1 MTFKFILNVA
11 LLPTYYQFSFH
22 SFSPTIRVQMQS
34 FAMSISS
41 STTSAHP
48 NAASSRHPSPFAA
61 AAAASSGRVL
71 VPGIGIATK
80 SALGVLEVQ
89 YNDDTQLTVLPKEQG
104 GGFVF
109 RRSVSDASAV
119 PMRYTIA
126 DELPELVRVRL
137 EQIPLVLKHMA
148 ALEVAHAAGNS
159 TGAAQIAATSTPMA
173 TRKLGAI
180 RFCR

>member
-1 MTFKFILNVA
+1 M
-11 LLPTYYQFSFH
+11 H
-22 SFSPTIRVQMQS
+22 S

-41 STTSAHP
+41 STVSAHQPHQP
-48 NAASSRHPSPFAA
+48 NHHHHPQTTTTKPAATPT
-61 AAAASSGRVL
+61 GRIL
-71 VPGIGIATK
+71 IPGIGIAAK

-137 EQIPLVLKHMA
+137 EQIPMVLKHMA
-148 ALEVAHAAGNS
+148 AMETRAPPTPQVAAAAHIG
-159 TGAAQIAATSTPMA
+159 ATSTPLT
-173 TRKLGAI
+173 TRRIGAM

>member
-1 MTFKFILNVA
+1 
-11 LLPTYYQFSFH
+11 
-22 SFSPTIRVQMQS
+22 MQS

-41 STTSAHP
+41 SASTSTQLK
-48 NAASSRHPSPFAA
+48 PSPFPTNSAPTAA
-61 AAAASSGRVL
+61 GARIL
-71 VPGIGIATK
+71 IPGIGIATK

-109 RRSVSDASAV
+109 RRSVSDPTAV

-137 EQIPLVLKHMA
+137 EQIPMVLKHMA
-148 ALEVAHAAGNS
+148 AQERQAAPAGGSGGGAH
-159 TGAAQIAATSTPMA
+159 IAATSTPVT
-173 TRKLGAI
+173 TRKLGAM